1 MNYYNVKI
9 IANTLNE
16 MKENIKSSFSLQ
28 KNFLKINS
36 PPYLS
41 SSAKKLIES
50 NDDLKD
56 IYNKFKKLNDLIIDY
71 KNRNIDE
78 FNLLIIE
85 NPQLKDLINVQR
97 NLTYEIDCKI
107 YHYNHLLGSNQ
118 ILGGGFGKSLNY
130 KINDF
135 KEYFDSLHM
144 NIVNK
149 YKYKHNQEEE
159 HYAFPR
165 KEKIQKRHLNILYYD
180 KNLNNEEN
188 SDLCA

>member
-1 MNYYNVKI
+1 MNYYNIKI

-41 SSAKKLIES
+41 LSAKKLIES

-71 KNRNIDE
+71 KNKNIDE

-97 NLTYEIDCKI
+97 DLTYEIDYKI
-107 YHYNHLLGSNQ
+107 YNYNHLLGSNQ

-130 KINDF
+130 KIMIF
-135 KEYFDSLHM
+135 K
-144 NIVNK
+144 
-149 YKYKHNQEEE
+149 
-159 HYAFPR
+159 
-165 KEKIQKRHLNILYYD
+165 NILIV
-180 KNLNNEEN
+180 
-188 SDLCA
+188 CI

>member
-1 MNYYNVKI
+1 M
-9 IANTLNE
+9 
-16 MKENIKSSFSLQ
+16 
-28 KNFLKINS
+28 
-36 PPYLS
+36 
-41 SSAKKLIES
+41 
-50 NDDLKD
+50 KD

-149 YKYKHNQEEE
+149 YKYNHNQEEE

-165 KEKIQKRHLNILYYD
+165 KEKTQKRHLNILYYD

-188 SDLCA
+188 SDLCAHISFNINGT